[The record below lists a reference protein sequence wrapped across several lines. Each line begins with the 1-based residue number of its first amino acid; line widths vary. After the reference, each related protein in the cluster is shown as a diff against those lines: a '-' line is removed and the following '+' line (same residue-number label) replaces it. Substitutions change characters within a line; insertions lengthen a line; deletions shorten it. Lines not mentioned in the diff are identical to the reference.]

1 LKCSTAPN
9 LRFDLASW
17 GRGFSSGAS
26 CGNRQ
31 TMFNGFGSFGGFS
44 GTGAS
49 SSRRQQQVDNKKYYE
64 LLGVSQEASKDE
76 IKKAY
81 RKLAIKLHPDKGGDE
96 EKFKEVTRAF
106 EVLSD
111 DEKRRIY
118 DQYGEEGL
126 SQEGMSS
133 GMNAED
139 IFEAFFGGGLF
150 GSSRSRSRGPR
161 KGEDVVHALKV
172 TLNDLYNGKTSKL
185 ALNRHRICPSCDGKG
200 TTHPNGVTKCK
211 TCNGQGVRVQ
221 IRQIGP
227 GMVQQM
233 QSVCP
238 DCSGSGESIKE
249 KDKCT
254 KCKGQK
260 VVKERKVLEV
270 YVEPGTEHGQKLVF
284 SGEADEEPGT
294 VPGDVIV
301 VIQQK
306 EHEIFKRKG
315 SNLIMEKEIS
325 LVEAL
330 CGVSFTI
337 EHLDGRT
344 LLVKTEPGTVLEP
357 DCIKTIPGEGMP
369 LYGNRTI
376 HGNLFIKFRVQFP
389 EYLSEE
395 QRALLDRVLG
405 PRPDVSLNG
414 KEENIEQ
421 VSMIDYRPEHGRD
434 SNRRSEN
441 AYDED
446 DEEGMESGPRVQ
458 CAQQ

>member
-1 LKCSTAPN
+1 
-9 LRFDLASW
+9 
-17 GRGFSSGAS
+17 
-26 CGNRQ
+26 
-31 TMFNGFGSFGGFS
+31 MFNGFGSFGGFG
-44 GTGAS
+44 GTGPS
-49 SSRRQQQVDNKKYYE
+49 SSRRKDVDNKKYYE
-64 LLGVSQEASKDE
+64 LLGVSQDASKDE

-111 DEKRRIY
+111 DEKRRVY

-126 SQEGMSS
+126 SQEGMSG

-150 GSSRSRSRGPR
+150 GGSRSRSRGPR
-161 KGEDVVHALKV
+161 KGEDVVHSLKV

-200 TTHPNGVTKCK
+200 TTQPNSITKCK

-238 DCSGSGESIKE
+238 DCSGSGESIRE
-249 KDKCT
+249 KDKCS

-270 YVEPGTEHGQKLVF
+270 YIEPGTEHGQKLVF

-301 VIQQK
+301 V
-306 EHEIFKRKG
+306 
-315 SNLIMEKEIS
+315 
-325 LVEAL
+325 V
-330 CGVSFTI
+330 
-337 EHLDGRT
+337 
-344 LLVKTEPGTVLEP
+344 
-357 DCIKTIPGEGMP
+357 
-369 LYGNRTI
+369 
-376 HGNLFIKFRVQFP
+376 
-389 EYLSEE
+389 
-395 QRALLDRVLG
+395 
-405 PRPDVSLNG
+405 
-414 KEENIEQ
+414 
-421 VSMIDYRPEHGRD
+421 
-434 SNRRSEN
+434 
-441 AYDED
+441 
-446 DEEGMESGPRVQ
+446 
-458 CAQQ
+458 

>member
-1 LKCSTAPN
+1 
-9 LRFDLASW
+9 
-17 GRGFSSGAS
+17 
-26 CGNRQ
+26 
-31 TMFNGFGSFGGFS
+31 MFNGFGGFGGFGGS
-44 GTGAS
+44 GAS
-49 SSRRQQQVDNKKYYE
+49 SSRRKDVDNKRYYE

-96 EKFKEVTRAF
+96 EKFKEVT
-106 EVLSD
+106 
-111 DEKRRIY
+111 
-118 DQYGEEGL
+118 QEGL

-150 GSSRSRSRGPR
+150 GGSRSRSRGPR

-172 TLNDLYNGKTSKL
+172 TLSDLYNGKTSKL
-185 ALNRHRICPSCDGKG
+185 ALNRHRICTSCDGKG
-200 TTHPNGVTKCK
+200 TTHPSGVTRCK

-249 KDKCT
+249 KDKCP

-294 VPGDVIV
+294 LPGDVVV

-315 SNLIMEKEIS
+315 SNLIMAKDIS

-330 CGVSFTI
+330 CGAVFTV

-344 LLVKTEPGTVLEP
+344 LLVRTEPGTVLEP
-357 DCIKTIPGEGMP
+357 DSVKTIPGE
-369 LYGNRTI
+369 
-376 HGNLFIKFRVQFP
+376 

-395 QRALLDRVLG
+395 QRALVDRVLG
-405 PRPDVSLNG
+405 PRPNPSLNG
-414 KEENIEQ
+414 KEELEE
-421 VSMIDYRPEHGRD
+421 VSMIDYRPEHGNDGQRT
-434 SNRRSEN
+434 EN

-446 DEEGMESGPRVQ
+446 EEGAEGPRVQ
-458 CAQQ
+458 CAHQ